1 MRAGRR
7 PSEIYF
13 ERWTSWLTFP
23 IEDGNGQRWQ
33 LFPEARQEQARAWV
47 DSAQSLTD
55 SGWIVY
61 SDPRT
66 FVWTCAIVDRGG
78 AALAEAF
85 STPRFEASAFG
96 HWIKLL
102 NVDEPGETPDKTH
115 ESTEF
120 ERNWARKR
128 SYQRWEEQGT
138 FYGFNYHCGAML
150 GPPLKP
156 PEAPPLWQH
165 FGHMYFDQ
173 TLLLLY
179 LRVGSFSFSHQ
190 LSRISA
196 QARDTTA
203 PDEKAGFEAWRRDFQ
218 RLRWDF
224 ALFTNLYEFPLLS
237 NQQQGLEM
245 YEKAR
250 ESMDVTQLF
259 REIQE
264 EIRSSHEY
272 LEIRAGQEQTRMS
285 TRLTVVATMG
295 LALGLATSFLGMNI
309 IVDKDHLG
317 NHLGVHV
324 GIFAVVFFMCCLFL
338 VFCLTCTKWISDR
351 FDWLAKLFWPED

>member
-1 MRAGRR
+1 M
-7 PSEIYF
+7 
-13 ERWTSWLTFP
+13 
-23 IEDGNGQRWQ
+23 
-33 LFPEARQEQARAWV
+33 
-47 DSAQSLTD
+47 
-55 SGWIVY
+55 
-61 SDPRT
+61 
-66 FVWTCAIVDRGG
+66 WTCAIVEGG
-78 AALAEAF
+78 GTALAEAF
-85 STPRFEASAFG
+85 PTPRFEASAFG

-120 ERNWARKR
+120 ERNWARER
-128 SYQRWEEQGT
+128 SYHRWEEQGT

-150 GPPLKP
+150 GPPSKP

-179 LRVGSFSFSHQ
+179 LRVGSFSFSRQ
-190 LSRISA
+190 LSCISA

-203 PDEKAGFEAWRRDFQ
+203 ARCKGRIRRVAAAFQ
-218 RLRWDF
+218 GLRWDF

-250 ESMDVTQLF
+250 ESMDVRQLF

-272 LEIRAGQEQTRMS
+272 LEVRAGQEQTHMS

-309 IVDKDHLG
+309 IVDKDSSGKPSRSSLVF
-317 NHLGVHV
+317 LL
-324 GIFAVVFFMCCLFL
+324 VVFVMCCLFL
-338 VFCLTCTKWISDR
+338 VFCLTCTKWISDC
-351 FDWLAKLFWPED
+351 FDWLTKLFCQKTDATK